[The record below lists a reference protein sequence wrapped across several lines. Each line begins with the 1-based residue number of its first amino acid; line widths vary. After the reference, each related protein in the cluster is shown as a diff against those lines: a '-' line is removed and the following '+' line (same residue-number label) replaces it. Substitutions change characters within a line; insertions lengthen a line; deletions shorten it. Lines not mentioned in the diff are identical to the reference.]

1 MSYVSQAKKTS
12 PVGLTGA
19 IAINGSIIVAVLLS
33 PTIVNTLEREDRIKV
48 INVEQQKPPPDKPKD
63 QVKETPF
70 LPPVYAPPRIVNAV
84 QPETVPPRITNE
96 LPFDPPPPAGTAD
109 GIKIAGAADIA
120 KILPS
125 VAAVPIFKAAIRD
138 PRFARKFQPAYPVGL
153 LRREIEGRVRIKVL
167 IGASGRVRQAEI
179 VSATHAD
186 FGKAARKQALRSW
199 RFKPATRDGKPVED
213 WQTLTVRFNID

>member
-1 MSYVSQAKKTS
+1 MSYVSQAKRTN

-19 IAINGSIIVAVLLS
+19 IAINGSIIAAVLLS
-33 PTIVNTLEREDRIKV
+33 PAVVNTLERDVRIKTFD
-48 INVEQQKPPPDKPKD
+48 VEQQKPPPEKPKD
-63 QVKETPF
+63 KMKETPF
-70 LPPVYAPPRIVNAV
+70 LPPTYAPPRILNAV
-84 QPETVPPRITNE
+84 PPETVPPRITNE

-109 GIKIAGAADIA
+109 GTKIAGAADIA
-120 KILPS
+120 KILPP
-125 VAAVPIFKAAIRD
+125 APPVPILKAAIRD
-138 PRFARKFQPAYPVGL
+138 PRFARKFQPDYPVGL

-167 IGASGRVRQAEI
+167 IGANGRVRQAEI

-186 FGKAARKQALRSW
+186 FGKAARNQALRSW